1 MGARFM
7 SQQRPMATHPA
18 TNVGHGE
25 LAPYTSFVSG
35 YAPYGA
41 AYGAGPGA
49 PNGGMYGAAAPAV
62 PFRGGFYGYGHPG
75 FQGHPGGHPHGYSYG
90 GHSIMHTDRVANTE
104 GSARQSDGRF
114 ADQEQRRNNDL
125 LLSDNFERR
134 LKELEEPVR
143 DLTGVC
149 EQRVAESR
157 ELSGMLLPA
166 STGAARADLAQI
178 RKTNISPQ
186 YKIRMV
192 KDLPL
197 STQKKL
203 ELVHELRMAEAMDD
217 IIREREKDLKRSLV
231 RHVY

>member
-1 MGARFM
+1 M
-7 SQQRPMATHPA
+7 
-18 TNVGHGE
+18 
-25 LAPYTSFVSG
+25 
-35 YAPYGA
+35 YA
-41 AYGAGPGA
+41 
-49 PNGGMYGAAAPAV
+49 AAAPAG
-62 PFRGGFYGYGHPG
+62 PGPHRGHYGYGYGNQHLGLEGGSGFGYGHP
-75 FQGHPGGHPHGYSYG
+75 GYSYG
-90 GHSIMHTDRVANTE
+90 GHSIVHSDRVAHTE
-104 GSARQSDGRF
+104 ASARQSDLRF
-114 ADQEQRRNNDL
+114 SDQEQRRNNDL

-143 DLTGVC
+143 DLKSVC
-149 EQRVAESR
+149 EQRVAESQ

-166 STGAARADLAQI
+166 STGAARADLQQI

-217 IIREREKDLKRSLV
+217 IIREREKDLKRALV